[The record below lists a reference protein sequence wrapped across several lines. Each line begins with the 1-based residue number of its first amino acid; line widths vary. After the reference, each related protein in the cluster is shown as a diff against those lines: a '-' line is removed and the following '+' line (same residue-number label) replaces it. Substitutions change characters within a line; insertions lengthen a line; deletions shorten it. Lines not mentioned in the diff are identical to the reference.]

1 MTLAAVFIREGQIS
15 KNTIHNLNVLQ
26 YIQYYNRES
35 LGGLMQV
42 LEAFLEEVIPSSHLT
57 GKYELVMLSKY
68 GTFQGRGTAC
78 AEI

>member
-1 MTLAAVFIREGQIS
+1 
-15 KNTIHNLNVLQ
+15 
-26 YIQYYNRES
+26 
-35 LGGLMQV
+35 MQV